1 MLQANPLPLNEDELD
16 SIRQEAIEFAGIGLY
31 RYRFDGVIQ
40 FMDRGAMRILELEE
54 FYSNPKQITGSNIAD
69 LIVYV
74 LPHKNLR
81 EQIKLHGHARNLEYP
96 FITLSGKKKWALHD
110 SYLVKDTHTGE
121 ELIQVIVQDITER
134 KQAEEALQRAHA
146 ELEIRIEERT
156 AGEREQRTLAEALRD
171 IAAVLNSTLQLD
183 EVLDHILE
191 EIQGVVPHDTANI
204 ILVEDGKAQVV
215 RQHNSEIQVM
225 AETGFGK
232 SFPVNKL
239 PNLERMRQSRCPVIV
254 EDTHHQP
261 DWIPLPHTA
270 WVRSYLGAPIHR
282 AGQVIGFINL
292 NSAVPGFFG
301 SLQAER
307 LQAFAD
313 QAALAIQNARLY
325 QRAAKLAAVEE
336 RQRLARDLH
345 DAISQTLWTATLIAD
360 VLPANWASDP
370 EEGMRNL
377 SRLQRLTRGALAEM
391 RTLLLELRPSA
402 MEKASLGELLHQLAE
417 AVMSH
422 KKIDIQ
428 VKTSKEGQIPVEIKA
443 GLYRLAQE
451 ALNNAAKHS
460 RATQACVELLRE
472 AGSIQLLIRDDG
484 RGFDAAQISEGFGF
498 SIMHERAAAMG
509 ANLRIESKI
518 GAGTQ
523 VLITCPVASSSE
535 GMEDHD

>member
-1 MLQANPLPLNEDELD
+1 MAQANPLPLSDDELD
-16 SIRQEAIEFAGIGLY
+16 SIRLEAIEFAGIGLY

-40 FMDRGAMRILELEE
+40 FMDRGAMRILEIEDYYAE
-54 FYSNPKQITGSNIAD
+54 PKELIGSNIAD
-69 LIVYV
+69 LLIYV

-81 EQIKLHGHARNLEYP
+81 QRIKQHGHARNLEYP
-96 FITLSGKKKWALHD
+96 FITLAGKKKWAIHD
-110 SYLVKDTHTGE
+110 SYMVKDLHTGE
-121 ELIQVIVQDITER
+121 ELIQVIIQDITER
-134 KQAEEALQRAHA
+134 KQAEDALQRAHDQ
-146 ELEIRIEERT
+146 LEVRVQERT
-156 AGEREQRTLAEALRD
+156 AGEREQRTLAEALQD

-183 EVLDHILE
+183 EVLDHILS
-191 EIQGVVPHDTANI
+191 EIQRVVPHDTANI
-204 ILVEDGKAQVV
+204 ILVEDGQAQVV
-215 RQHNSEIQVM
+215 RQHHTEDQLM
-225 AETGFGK
+225 AEAGLER

-239 PNLERMRQSRCPVIV
+239 PNLERMRQTRCPVIV
-254 EDTHHQP
+254 EDTQDQP
-261 DWIPLPHTA
+261 DWIHQPETT

-301 SLQAER
+301 SVQAER

-325 QRAAKLAAVEE
+325 QRASELAALEE

-360 VLPANWASDP
+360 VLPANWARDP
-370 EEGMRNL
+370 EDGMQNL
-377 SRLQRLTRGALAEM
+377 TRLQRLTRGALAEM

-402 MEKASLGELLHQLAE
+402 LEKASLADLLHQLAE

-428 VKTSKEGQIPVEIKA
+428 VNASDEGTLAAEVKA

-460 RATQACVELLRE
+460 RATQAWVDLTWEQDYL
-472 AGSIQLLIRDDG
+472 QLSIRDDG
-484 RGFDAAQISEGFGF
+484 RGFDPEQVAEGFGF
-498 SIMHERAAAMG
+498 SIMHERAAAIG
-509 ANLRIESKI
+509 AHLKIDSKVN
-518 GAGTQ
+518 AGTQ
-523 VLITCPVASSSE
+523 VLITCPLASSRE
-535 GMEDHD
+535 ATQDDD

>member
-1 MLQANPLPLNEDELD
+1 MYHTTPLPLNDDEID

-40 FMDRGAMRILELEE
+40 FMDRGAMRILELEQY
-54 FYSNPKQITGSNIAD
+54 YSDPKQITGANIAD

-121 ELIQVIVQDITER
+121 ELIQVIIQDITER

-254 EDTHHQP
+254 EDTRHQP
-261 DWIPLPHTA
+261 DWILLPDTA

-292 NSAVPGFFG
+292 NSAEPGFFG
-301 SLQAER
+301 PVHAER

-325 QRAAKLAAVEE
+325 QRASELATLEE

-345 DAISQTLWTATLIAD
+345 DAISQTLWTAALIAD
-360 VLPANWASDP
+360 VLPVTWARDP
-370 EEGMRNL
+370 EEGLQNL
-377 SRLQRLTRGALAEM
+377 ARLQRLTRGALAEM

-402 MEKASLGELLHQLAE
+402 LEKAGLGDLLRQLAE

-428 VKTSKEGQIPVEIKA
+428 INSANEGKLPLEVKA
-443 GLYRLAQE
+443 GLYRLVQE
-451 ALNNAAKHS
+451 ALNNVAKHS
-460 RATQACVELLRE
+460 RATQASLDLIWESDC
-472 AGSIQLLIRDDG
+472 IQLLIRDNG
-484 RGFDAAQISEGFGF
+484 RGFDPEQVAEGLGF
-498 SIMHERAAAMG
+498 SIMQERAADIG
-509 ANLRIESKI
+509 AQLKIESTI

-523 VLITCPVASSSE
+523 ILIMCPVASFWE
-535 GMEDHD
+535 AKQLDE

>member
-1 MLQANPLPLNEDELD
+1 MSQANPLPLSDDELD
-16 SIRQEAIEFAGIGLY
+16 SIRLEAIEFAGIGLY

-40 FMDRGAMRILELEE
+40 FMDRGAMRILEIEDYYAE
-54 FYSNPKQITGSNIAD
+54 PKELIGSNIAD
-69 LIVYV
+69 LLVYV

-81 EQIKLHGHARNLEYP
+81 QRIKQHGHARNLEYP
-96 FITLSGKKKWALHD
+96 FITLAGKKKWAIHD
-110 SYLVKDTHTGE
+110 SYMVKDPHSGE
-121 ELIQVIVQDITER
+121 ELIQVIIQDITER
-134 KQAEEALQRAHA
+134 KQAEEALQKAHDQ
-146 ELEIRIEERT
+146 LEVRVQERT

-183 EVLDHILE
+183 EVLDHILS
-191 EIQGVVPHDTANI
+191 EIKRVVPHDTANI
-204 ILVEDGKAQVV
+204 ILVEDGQAQVV
-215 RQHNSEIQVM
+215 RQHHSEGQM
-225 AETGFGK
+225 MTEAGLGP
-232 SFPVNKL
+232 SFPVDKL

-254 EDTHHQP
+254 EDTQFQSDWIHQP
-261 DWIPLPHTA
+261 ETT

-301 SLQAER
+301 SVQAER

-325 QRAAKLAAVEE
+325 QRASELAALEE

-360 VLPANWASDP
+360 VLPANWERDP
-370 EEGMRNL
+370 EEGMQNL
-377 SRLQRLTRGALAEM
+377 TRLQRLTRGALAEM

-402 MEKASLGELLHQLAE
+402 LNKTGLGDLLHQLAE

-428 VKTSKEGQIPVEIKA
+428 VNASGKGALPLEIKA

-460 RATQACVELLRE
+460 RATQACVDLTWQEDCV
-472 AGSIQLLIRDDG
+472 QLSIRDNG
-484 RGFDAAQISEGFGF
+484 RGFDAGQVAEGFGF
-498 SIMHERAAAMG
+498 SIMHERAAAIG
-509 ANLRIESKI
+509 AHLKIESKI
-518 GAGTQ
+518 NAGTQ
-523 VLITCPVASSSE
+523 VLITCPLAFSGE
-535 GMEDHD
+535 GKQEYD